1 MSTQK
6 NSIRVKSKNE
16 YVIEVNDKGET
27 ISFDLTDFR
36 LPAKL
41 LNTYNNLNELTN
53 EYEQKNE
60 ELAKREDKD
69 INEFVTQNQMDII
82 ALTEQYYKDARNV
95 LDEFLGEGACQK
107 IFGDKNYMDMFDDLI
122 EQLTPH
128 FNAMGLNFKK
138 MQKGLVKK
146 YTDKQSNVLK

>member
-1 MSTQK
+1 MSTP

-16 YVIEVNDKGET
+16 YIIEVNDEGDT
-27 ISFDLTDFR
+27 IVFDLTDFR

-41 LNTYNNLNELTN
+41 LNTYNNLNELTK
-53 EYEQKNE
+53 EYETKNQSIAE
-60 ELAKREDKD
+60 REDKN

-82 ALTEQYYKDARNV
+82 SLTEQYYKDARKI
-95 LDEFLGEGACQK
+95 LDEFLGKGACQK

-122 EQLTPH
+122 EQLEPH
-128 FNAMGLNFKK
+128 FKKMGLNFQK

-146 YTDKQSNVLK
+146 YDKSQKNIMK